1 MTLLQVRDVV
11 VSFGALRA
19 VDCVSLDL
27 DEAQIIGV
35 IGPNGAGKSS
45 LFNAISGATRI
56 TSGEIFCN
64 GLRIDRLRI
73 DEIARSG
80 IARTFQNIRLF
91 GHMSVQGNILVGE
104 HATLHSGVFA
114 DMLHTRAMQS
124 EERHASDRA
133 KELLEFVGIS
143 ASHAQREASELAY
156 GEQRRLEIARALA
169 AKPKCLLLDEPAA
182 GLNATEKRELA
193 HLVRRI
199 AEQKIAVLLVE
210 HDMSFVMPL
219 CERLVVLDYGKKIA
233 DAIPSVVRTDPAVLS
248 AYLGVAP

>member
-1 MTLLQVRDVV
+1 MSLLDVREVV

-19 VDCVSLDL
+19 VDHVNLELDA
-27 DEAQIIGV
+27 AQIIGV

-56 TSGEIFCN
+56 ASGEILCS
-64 GLRIDRLRI
+64 GVRIDRLRI
-73 DEIARSG
+73 DQIARSG

-91 GHMSVQGNILVGE
+91 GHMSVQANVLVGE

-124 EERHASDRA
+124 EERTAIDRA
-133 KELLEFVGIS
+133 IELMEFVGIAS
-143 ASHAQREASELAY
+143 SHAQRHASELAY

-169 AKPKCLLLDEPAA
+169 ANPKCLLLDEPAA
-182 GLNATEKRELA
+182 GLNATEKRDLA

-199 AEQKIAVLLVE
+199 AEKNIAVLLVE

-219 CERLVVLDYGKKIA
+219 CKRLVVLDYGKKIA
-233 DAIPSVVRTDPAVLS
+233 DAVPRVVRADPAVLT

>member
-1 MTLLQVRDVV
+1 MSLLDVREVV

-19 VDCVSLDL
+19 VDHVSLEL
-27 DEAQIIGV
+27 EAAQIIGV

-56 TSGEIFCN
+56 ASGEIFCS
-64 GLRIDRLRI
+64 GTRIDRLRI

-91 GHMSVQGNILVGE
+91 GHMSVQANILVGE
-104 HATLHSGVFA
+104 HATLHSGVLA
-114 DMLHTRAMQS
+114 DMLHTKAMQS
-124 EERHASDRA
+124 EERVATNRA
-133 KELLEFVGIS
+133 IELLEFVGIPS
-143 ASHAQREASELAY
+143 SHAGRDARELAY

-169 AKPKCLLLDEPAA
+169 ASPKCLLLDEPAA
-182 GLNATEKRELA
+182 GLNATEKRDLA
-193 HLVRRI
+193 KLVRRI
-199 AEQKIAVLLVE
+199 AEMKIAILLVE

-219 CERLVVLDYGKKIA
+219 CERLIVLDYGKKIA
-233 DAIPSVVRTDPAVLS
+233 DAIPSVVRADPVVLA

>member
-1 MTLLQVRDVV
+1 MSLLDVREVV

-19 VDCVSLDL
+19 VDGVSVEL
-27 DEAQIIGV
+27 EAAQIIGV

-56 TSGEIFCN
+56 ASGEIFCN

-91 GHMSVQGNILVGE
+91 GHMSVLANILVGE

-114 DMLHTRAMQS
+114 DMLHTKAMRS
-124 EERHASDRA
+124 EERLAIDRA
-133 KELLEFVGIS
+133 IELLDFVGI
-143 ASHAQREASELAY
+143 ARAHAQRHASELAY

-182 GLNATEKRELA
+182 GLNATEKRDLA
-193 HLVRRI
+193 LLVRRI
-199 AEQKIAVLLVE
+199 AEQNIGILLVE

-233 DAIPSVVRTDPAVLS
+233 DAVPSVVRADPAVLA
-248 AYLGVAP
+248 AYLGVGP